1 MSRIYDAMKRGATLE
16 ASRRSL
22 VTAGPAGTPLV
33 DRVAEGYQQVLHAI
47 QSRQGAK
54 CGGAILIVSAAH
66 GEGTST
72 VARELATLLGR
83 DGLSRAVLVDANLRT
98 PSQHQAFGVERSG
111 GLTEVITRGLAL
123 DQAVRN
129 GNSSPVPLLTSGRPA
144 SHPMA
149 VLGAPGLPAALEA
162 LRSKFNWVIVD
173 APPTTVYSDAGM
185 LAPLVDG
192 VVLVVQA
199 EKTRWQVAEQ
209 AKRTLEESGAR
220 LLGAVLSRRRYH
232 SPQALYGWL

>member
-1 MSRIYDAMKRGATLE
+1 MSRIYDAMKRGAALE

-22 VTAGPAGTPLV
+22 VTAGPEGAPLV
-33 DRVAEGYQQVLHAI
+33 DRLAESYQRVLHAI

-54 CGGAILIVSAAH
+54 PRNAILIVSATH

-72 VARELATLLGR
+72 VARELAALLGR
-83 DGLSRAVLVDANLRT
+83 GGLARAVLVDANLRT
-98 PSQHQAFGVERSG
+98 PSQHKAFGVERAG
-111 GLTEVITRGLAL
+111 GLTEVVTRGLAL

-129 GNSSPVPLLTSGRPA
+129 GNNSPVPLLTSGRPA
-144 SHPMA
+144 SHPTA
-149 VLGAPGLPAALEA
+149 VLSTPGFRTALEG
-162 LRSKFNWVIVD
+162 LRAKYDWVIVD
-173 APPTTVYSDAGM
+173 GPPTTVYSDAGI

-192 VVLVVQA
+192 VVLVVEA

-220 LLGAVLSRRRYH
+220 LVGAVLSRRRFH
-232 SPQALYGWL
+232 IPKALYGLL

>member
-1 MSRIYDAMKRGATLE
+1 VSRIYDAMKRGAALE
-16 ASRRSL
+16 ASRHAL
-22 VTAGPAGTPLV
+22 VAAGVKGAPLV
-33 DRVAEGYQQVLHAI
+33 DRVAESYQRVLHAI

-54 CGGAILIVSAAH
+54 PGYSILVVSAAH

-72 VARELATLLGR
+72 VAREIAALLVR
-83 DGLSRAVLVDANLRT
+83 DGKTRAVLVDANLRT
-98 PSQHQAFGVERSG
+98 PSQHKAFGVERAG

-123 DQAVRN
+123 DQAVHN
-129 GNSSPVPLLTSGRPA
+129 GNSSPVPLLTSGRLA
-144 SHPMA
+144 SHPTG
-149 VLGAPGLPAALEA
+149 VLSAPGLRTALEG
-162 LRSKFNWVIVD
+162 LRSRYGWVIVD
-173 APPTTVYSDAGM
+173 GPPTTVYSDAGI

-220 LLGAVLSRRRYH
+220 LLGAVLSRRQFH
-232 SPQALYGWL
+232 IPKALYGLL

>member
-1 MSRIYDAMKRGATLE
+1 VSRIYDAMKRGATLE

-22 VTAGPAGTPLV
+22 VAAGSGGAPLV
-33 DRVAEGYQQVLHAI
+33 DRVAESYQRVLQAI
-47 QSRQGAK
+47 QSRRGAK
-54 CGGAILIVSAAH
+54 RGGAILIVSAAH

-72 VARELATLLGR
+72 VARELAVLLVR
-83 DGLSRAVLVDANLRT
+83 DGKSRAVLVDANLRT
-98 PSQHQAFGVERSG
+98 PSQHKAFGVDRGG

-129 GNSSPVPLLTSGRPA
+129 GTSSRVPLLTSGRPA
-144 SHPMA
+144 SHPTGI
-149 VLGAPGLPAALEA
+149 LSAPGLRTALEG
-162 LRSKFNWVIVD
+162 LRSKYDWVIVD
-173 APPTTVYSDAGM
+173 GPPATVYSDAGI

-209 AKRTLEESGAR
+209 AKRALEESGAQV
-220 LLGAVLSRRRYH
+220 LGAVLSRRQFH
-232 SPQALYGWL
+232 IPEALYGRL